1 MIREKT
7 MSNGDAVSSVR
18 AEYVFMLNVLQIAYE
33 ASEPAQKRMAL
44 LQAARKEIRDHE
56 IPDEPRAKTAVT
68 AEREAILGIISRALA
83 LPASADPLDH
93 VLTTVRQRAR
103 DWAERNP

>member
-1 MIREKT
+1 
-7 MSNGDAVSSVR
+7 MSNGDPTFWMRS
-18 AEYVFMLNVLQIAYE
+18 EYSFVVNVLESAD
-33 ASEPAQKRMAL
+33 RMGELAWNRVAL
-44 LQAARKEIRDHE
+44 LQAAREQIQERG